1 MQPPPINLLDETT
14 LANERAVLGACI
26 TLPTK
31 LRDCELGTEDFA
43 DLRHKLVWGALR
55 ELEARREHID
65 ALSVERELQRLGKV
79 DALSGMS
86 GRPPG
91 EFLDALRAINGMTAY
106 VEPSFEGAVAK
117 VRDSAIR
124 RSIALAAGDI
134 LQHAGQAKLTA
145 GELLDE
151 TTRLFGAIDSART
164 VRTDAVP
171 IGVIVTETVEAI
183 RRVGEEQEQGGQALT
198 GAPTGIAAL
207 DAKVGGWRFK
217 LGNMIAA
224 RPGMGKS
231 ALGLSTAD
239 ACSAAGFGV
248 HVFSMEDSTQT
259 YGERA
264 ISRFSGVPAIR
275 LRQADIRR
283 EEVQG
288 VLAAVENYKSRKNW
302 IVDDRPAL
310 SAAEIIRA
318 WRRRG
323 EKNNTRVVL
332 VDYIQLVRSSDPR
345 MREDQALGASLQAM
359 IDAAKID
366 NVALVVMS
374 QFNRKLEE
382 RLDKRPQLSDLR
394 GSGELEEKIKLCVAL
409 YRGAYYYPDP
419 IRGIDYDCSC
429 LESVKRCYHAPSME
443 EFGRLAQ
450 ALVLKGGNGPTG
462 MVSATWDGPTT
473 NIW

>member
-1 MQPPPINLLDETT
+1 MQPINLLDETT

-26 TLPTK
+26 TLPSK
-31 LRDCELGTEDFA
+31 LRDCELGTEDFV

-55 ELEARREHID
+55 NLAEKREHID
-65 ALSVERELQRLGKV
+65 ALAVERELQRIGKV
-79 DALSGMS
+79 DAVVSS

-91 EFLDALRAINGMTAY
+91 EFIQGLRAVNGMTAF
-106 VEPSFEGAVAK
+106 VEPSFEAAVAK
-117 VRDSAIR
+117 VRDSSLR
-124 RSIALAAGDI
+124 RAIALAAGDI
-134 LQHAGQAKLTA
+134 VQHAGEAKLNA

-151 TTRLFGAIDSART
+151 ATRLFGAIDSAN
-164 VRTDAVP
+164 VVSADAVA
-171 IGVIVTETVEAI
+171 IGDIVGERLEAI
-183 RRVGEEQEQGGQALT
+183 QRVADQQANGEGALT

-239 ACSAAGFGV
+239 ASSAGGFGV
-248 HVFSMEDSTQT
+248 HVFSLEDSKET
-259 YGERA
+259 YGERV

-275 LRQADIRR
+275 LRQANIAR
-283 EEVQG
+283 EEVSK
-288 VLAAVENYKSRKNW
+288 VLAAVDAYRARKNW
-302 IVDDRPAL
+302 IVDDRPGL

-323 EKNNTRVVL
+323 EKNGTRVVL
-332 VDYIQLVRSSDPR
+332 VDYIQLVRAADPR

-366 NVALVVMS
+366 DVALIVMS
-374 QFNRKLEE
+374 QFNRELEK
-382 RLDKRPQLSDLR
+382 RGDKRPQLSDLR
-394 GSGELEEKIKLCVAL
+394 GSGELEEKVKLCVAL
-409 YRGAYYYPDP
+409 YRGAYYSPDP
-419 IRGIDYDCSC
+419 TRGIDYECSC
-429 LESVKRCYHAPSME
+429 MESVKRCYHAPSQE
-443 EFGRLAQ
+443 DYQRQAQ

-462 MVSATWDGPTT
+462 MVLASWDGPTT